1 MNIIFYDNIERSTM
15 LKIFHEF
22 YDMDVYYTYIKIFHE
37 SSESFIKKTLEREN
51 VGSFAILTKMPS
63 KYKTNFPNN
72 IIELTDDINIEKV
85 CKQITYIM
93 THFGREYKHMSN
105 VFICSDTHFNH
116 GNIIKYCN
124 RPYSSVD
131 EMNADMIKRWNSV
144 VGSDDIVIH
153 LGDFCF
159 GNKEKIKNIFSQ
171 LNGKIDLV
179 MGNHDSLKIK
189 DYYEI
194 GFHKVYDRPIL
205 FDNFFILS
213 HEPIQWIKDGDV
225 YANIY
230 GHVHDMEMYKD
241 YTKNTFC
248 ACVERIGYAPIKFD
262 EIKSILNE
270 Q

>member
-1 MNIIFYDNIERSTM
+1 
-15 LKIFHEF
+15 
-22 YDMDVYYTYIKIFHE
+22 
-37 SSESFIKKTLEREN
+37 
-51 VGSFAILTKMPS
+51 
-63 KYKTNFPNN
+63 
-72 IIELTDDINIEKV
+72 
-85 CKQITYIM
+85 M

-105 VFICSDTHFNH
+105 IFICSDTHFTH
-116 GNIIKYCN
+116 ANIIKYCN

-131 EMNADMIKRWNSV
+131 EMNADMIEKWNSD

-159 GNKEKIKNIFSQ
+159 GNKEKVKNIFSQ

-179 MGNHDSLKIK
+179 MGNHDRLKIK

-248 ACVERIGYAPIKFD
+248 ACVERIGYTPINFD
-262 EIKSILNE
+262 KIKSILE
-270 Q
+270 KQ